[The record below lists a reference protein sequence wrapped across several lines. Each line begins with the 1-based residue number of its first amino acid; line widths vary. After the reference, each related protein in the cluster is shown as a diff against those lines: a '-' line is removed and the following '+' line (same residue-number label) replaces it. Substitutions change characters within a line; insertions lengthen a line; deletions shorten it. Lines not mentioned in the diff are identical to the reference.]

1 MNFGSKF
8 VYKYDLS
15 DEESLSDDEFEDG
28 LNLDV
33 GGGADVGVSSETVET
48 ASRSTTRARCG
59 LGAQ

>member
-33 GGGADVGVSSETVET
+33 GADVGVSSETVET